1 MKGSDV
7 RGRSRQGVKQTTVH
21 RRKILEV
28 LFTEATV
35 SAVGLGS
42 AAAPENSLAIPQNV
56 KRNFTLGPRNPPPG
70 CVWRSRPRQT
80 HTQEK

>member
-7 RGRSRQGVKQTTVH
+7 RGRSRQSVKQTTVH
-21 RRKILEV
+21 KRKIPEV

-35 SAVGLGS
+35 SAVWTGS

-56 KRNFTLGPRNPPPG
+56 KRNFIL
-70 CVWRSRPRQT
+70 
-80 HTQEK
+80 